1 MLQPDFT
8 FSQQNLQD
16 YLDCPRRFYL
26 RHVEHL
32 AWPAVESEPVLEQE
46 RRMQL
51 GHDFHMLVQQR
62 LSGIP
67 ADALRDSIQG
77 EELQRWWMHFEA
89 LDLDLDNQKSFVEE
103 ALSVP
108 LAGYRL
114 LAKPDLLLI
123 DTNGRIQIYDWKTS
137 RSEPDRS
144 RLLKRAQSIVY
155 PYVIAR
161 CSRELTGSDLADPA
175 DIRMT
180 YWFPEHPAL
189 TVTFDYSPGRY
200 SSDEQW
206 LSGLINE
213 IASLDGRDQ
222 YPKTDNIRMCK
233 FCNYRSL
240 CDRGDK
246 AGSSEDDLQAASDDD
261 IFKIDFESL

>member
-16 YLDCPRRFYL
+16 YLDCPRRFHL
-26 RHVEHL
+26 RFVEHL

-51 GHDFHMLVQQR
+51 GHDFHLLVQQR

-67 ADALRDSIQG
+67 ADVLSVSIQG

-89 LDLDLDNQKSFVEE
+89 LDLDLDHQKSYVEE

-108 LAGYRL
+108 FAGYRL

-123 DTNGRIQIYDWKTS
+123 DAEGRIQIYDWKTS

-155 PYVIAR
+155 PFVVAR
-161 CSRELTGSDLADPA
+161 CGSGLTGSGQADPG
-175 DIRMT
+175 DISMT
-180 YWFPEHPAL
+180 YWFPEYPAL
-189 TVTFDYSPGRY
+189 TVSFDYSSGRY
-200 SSDEQW
+200 SSDEQR
-206 LSGLINE
+206 LSGLISE
-213 IASLDGRDQ
+213 ISSLEGRDQ
-222 YPKTDNIRMCK
+222 FPKTDDIRMCK

-240 CDRGDK
+240 CGRGDK
-246 AGSSEDDLQAASDDD
+246 AGSGGEDLQSASDED
-261 IFKIDFESL
+261 IFNIDFESL